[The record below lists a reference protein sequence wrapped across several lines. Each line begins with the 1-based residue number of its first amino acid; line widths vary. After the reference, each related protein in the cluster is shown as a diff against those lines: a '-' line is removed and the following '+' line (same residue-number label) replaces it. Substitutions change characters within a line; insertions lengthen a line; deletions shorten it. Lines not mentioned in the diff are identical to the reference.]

1 MIDSTKREREEDKEL
16 EKERELNEV
25 GRKRER
31 EQEPGEKV
39 YITIYTCQSSF
50 IFVHIHCGEVQFHI
64 PKKCINKLLSGL
76 SPTLNLFTSP
86 IVCLIYLLSD

>member
-39 YITIYTCQSSF
+39 YITIYMPK
-50 IFVHIHCGEVQFHI
+50 QFHL
-64 PKKCINKLLSGL
+64 CSHSLR
-76 SPTLNLFTSP
+76 
-86 IVCLIYLLSD
+86 